1 MFGDSKHIDKMLL
14 KIELQ
19 KEVWKNQKKID
30 YLNNKDK
37 TQYCEN
43 CDKIY
48 KYHSYKNHLKTKKHK
63 LNINKL

>member
-19 KEVWKNQKKID
+19 KELWKNQKKID

-43 CDKIY
+43 CDKTY